1 MSYLTDTQIN
11 EMADAAFTAY
21 EMSCSWGRAFED
33 ARDHAVNE
41 FGITPRK
48 SAVLLAVKLAKVQW
62 AHETKRVRRIITGE
76 PA

>member
-1 MSYLTDTQIN
+1 MSYLTEAQIN
-11 EMADAAFTAY
+11 EMADAAFTSY
-21 EMSCSWGRAFED
+21 DMSCSWSRAFED

-41 FGITPRK
+41 FGVRPRK

-62 AHETKRVRRIITGE
+62 AHETARVKRIVTGE